1 MNAKITQEVASS
13 PDPFV
18 AKAVPPL
25 DTIPVVAAT
34 VAQVIVAEIGVEMK
48 QFPTAKHLSPSPED
62 RPSLISPMGKI
73 GRDPGN
79 PDGANQRGARPQV
92 GIPIGRVPIK

>member
-18 AKAVPPL
+18 AKTVPPL
-25 DTIPVVAAT
+25 DAIPVVAAT

-48 QFPTAKHLSPSPED
+48 QFPTAKHLSSSQKIDPRLSHQWE
-62 RPSLISPMGKI
+62 RLVEIREIQLELISEV
-73 GRDPGN
+73 RD
-79 PDGANQRGARPQV
+79 RR
-92 GIPIGRVPIK
+92 